1 LTDST
6 PNLDQAISTA
16 ASAIRAGGV
25 IAYPTEYCFG
35 LGCDPRNEQAIA
47 RLLKIKN
54 RQAEQGLILI
64 AADIEQVC
72 DYVDLASSPLREKIE
87 RSWPGPNTWT
97 LAALESVSR
106 FISGNHTTVAI
117 RISGHVLSKQLCE
130 EFGGAIVSTSANR
143 HGQDALLHADAV
155 RKEMSVELDY
165 IIDAPVGDARSAST
179 IRDGLTGRVL
189 R

>member
-1 LTDST
+1 MIDSST
-6 PNLDQAISTA
+6 NFTQVISQAA
-16 ASAIRAGGV
+16 KVMRAGGV

-72 DYVDLASSPLREKIE
+72 EYVDLASSPLREQIK

-97 LAALESVSR
+97 LAALESVSQAV
-106 FISGNHTTVAI
+106 SGKHTTVAM
-117 RISGHVLSKQLCE
+117 RISGHSLSRQLCE
-130 EFGGAIVSTSANR
+130 AFGGAIVSTSANR
-143 HGQDALLHADAV
+143 HGQDALLQANEVA
-155 RKEMSVELDY
+155 KEMSVELDY
-165 IIDAPVGDARSAST
+165 IIAAPVGGAPSAST
-179 IRDGLTGRVL
+179 IRDGLTGQVL